1 MAKHSGYPTSY
12 ECIPGHE
19 VIVSQMTTLE
29 RLLLWVD
36 LPAERK
42 YFTISLAAD
51 ESLRP
56 IGCGM
61 KEDGEIHVYLVII
74 FLA

>member
-1 MAKHSGYPTSY
+1 MSP
-12 ECIPGHE
+12 
-19 VIVSQMTTLE
+19 MTTLE
-29 RLLLWVD
+29 RLLFWVD

-61 KEDGEIHVYLVII
+61 KKEDGEIHVYLVII